1 MVAGAPISTAAG
13 VDIGSLDVAQET
25 RTQAAITVNDTT
37 QPIFNLAARPTVPVA
52 LLIISL

>member
-25 RTQAAITVNDTT
+25 RTNAAITVNDTT
-37 QPIFNLAARPTVPVA
+37 QPFFNLAARPTVPVA